1 MVDVEKQ
8 VFYWHNTSKDDWRVA
23 KKLITD
29 KEILH
34 GLFFVHLTIEKA
46 LKAHVCKQT
55 NDYAPL
61 MHNLFSLAKLASIE
75 LTNDQ
80 EELLTEIN
88 TYNIRGRYPD
98 IPIKVPS
105 IQEAKSI
112 LEQAEDLYEWLIK
125 QL

>member
-1 MVDVEKQ
+1 MADVEKQ
-8 VFYWHNTSKDDWRVA
+8 VLYWRNTSADDWRVA
-23 KKLITD
+23 RKLIAD

-75 LTNDQ
+75 LTIDQ

-112 LEQAEDLYEWLIK
+112 LKQAEDFTNG
-125 QL
+125 